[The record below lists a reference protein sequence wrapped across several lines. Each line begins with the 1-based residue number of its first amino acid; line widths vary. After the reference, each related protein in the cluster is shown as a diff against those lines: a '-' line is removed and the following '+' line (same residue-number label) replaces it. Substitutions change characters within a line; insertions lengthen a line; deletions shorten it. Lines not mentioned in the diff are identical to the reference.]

1 MPPPPS
7 ERNVAPQ
14 VMWLGAMRCVNA
26 QPGTYGHECSKPA
39 IWIGTTEKGFAACYC
54 NSCKMATRRGRL

>member
-1 MPPPPS
+1 
-7 ERNVAPQ
+7 
-14 VMWLGAMRCVNA
+14 MRCVNA

-54 NSCKMATRRGRL
+54 NARKEHGYEAKNVTTWERAA